1 MARPK
6 THEDR
11 RTYQREWQRAKQ
23 RKLAQEQRAV
33 RFKRLLDDV
42 MMYEQ
47 RGMTYQEIADEL
59 AKDFRYRLTIK
70 ETNYDK

>member
-23 RKLAQEQRAV
+23 RKSAQEQRAV

-42 MMYEQ
+42 VMYEQ
-47 RGMTYQEIADEL
+47 RGMTYQEIAEEL
-59 AKDFRYRLTIK
+59 AKDFNYKLTINK
-70 ETNYDK
+70 EK